1 MIQIRD
7 YESGDAAAIRRLHTE
22 SQVDLE
28 PNVPE
33 DYFADLASI
42 QESFEGGAF
51 VVAYSD
57 EILVG
62 MGGLFATGEIV
73 RMRVAALYRRQGIAR
88 LILQELIQCAER
100 LGFESIHLHTLQEQL
115 GAQALYLN
123 SGFVEVDRGCLHG
136 NAVIAYTRPFER
148 PVGS

>member
-1 MIQIRD
+1 MIRIRS
-7 YESGDAAAIRRLHTE
+7 YEPGDAVAITRLHAE

-51 VVAYSD
+51 VVAYSG

-62 MGGLFATGEIV
+62 MGGLFNTGEIV
-73 RMRVAALYRRQGIAR
+73 RMRVAD
-88 LILQELIQCAER
+88 
-100 LGFESIHLHTLQEQL
+100 
-115 GAQALYLN
+115 

-136 NAVIAYTRPFER
+136 NAVVAYTRPVER
-148 PVGS
+148 SVGS